1 MQFRQVREIL
11 EWIQVVHENLAQRY
25 TELADQS
32 TRERITL
39 LLQYLADHESALQ
52 NAVQAYEADAA
63 DALLNTWLDQA
74 PELKLPASLAELK
87 IDLQQAEVMDI
98 VQLTAKTHDYLIG
111 IYRELSGLTA
121 AESVREV
128 FANLLELEHHE
139 AMLTVRDAQR
149 LEDY

>member
-11 EWIQVVHENLAQRY
+11 EWIQAIHEHLAQRY

-32 TRERITL
+32 TGERITL

-52 NAVQAYEADAA
+52 NAVQAYETDAA
-63 DALLNTWLDQA
+63 DAVLNTWLDQT
-74 PELKLPASLAELK
+74 PKLELPASFAQLK
-87 IDLQQAEVMDI
+87 IDLQQANVMDI
-98 VQLTAKTHDYLIG
+98 VQLAVKSHDYLIG
-111 IYRELSGLTA
+111 IYRELSSLTA
-121 AESVREV
+121 AETVREA